1 MPLFSGPLPRDHA
14 RGNVSFHASPLVP
27 MSLTHDSANR
37 INLAWLFRLRWGAVL
52 GQVVT
57 IFVADIALGI
67 PLPLAWLAMVVLAQV
82 VVNLGMFAWL
92 ARSKVVTPGHLT
104 AGLAFD
110 MVMLTLLLLLSGGPH
125 NPFSF
130 LYLVYV
136 ALAAVAL
143 PSRST
148 WGLVALAALGSA
160 LLFVLPSF
168 PLHIHG
174 GGEGLFNL
182 HLQGMWVA
190 FTVAATF
197 IVYFV
202 MRIRRALAAR
212 EAELELIRDAAQR
225 NDRLSALATLA
236 AGAAHELATPLG
248 TIATIAHELEIALQ
262 RSAAD
267 AELIDDARLMRSQ
280 VERCRKVLQ
289 QMSAD
294 TGATMADKFEKMS
307 LSSVFEDLTRELQ
320 EDSGSISFRWLPDSK
335 NISVRAPRT
344 PLRQALTNLVK
355 NGWDACNAA
364 GIEPA
369 VVVETKYDKNVA
381 TIRVSDAGT
390 GMTVAVSARA
400 GQPFFTTKEIG
411 QGMGLGLFVARSVAE
426 RLGGKL
432 TIESSDGKGTTVQ
445 LTLPIAKN
453 AP

>member
-1 MPLFSGPLPRDHA
+1 
-14 RGNVSFHASPLVP
+14 
-27 MSLTHDSANR
+27 MSLTHESANR

-57 IFVADIALGI
+57 ITVANLALGI
-67 PLPLAWLAMVVLAQV
+67 PLPLIRLTMVVVAQV
-82 VVNLGMFAWL
+82 VVNVGMFAWL
-92 ARSKVVTPGHLT
+92 ASRKAVTPGHLA

-143 PSRST
+143 PSRAT
-148 WGLVALAALGSA
+148 WALVALAALGSA

-212 EAELELIRDAAQR
+212 EAELESIRDAAQR

-248 TIATIAHELEIALQ
+248 TIATIAHELELSLQ
-262 RSAAD
+262 RGLAD
-267 AELIDDARLMRSQ
+267 PDLIEDARLMRSQ
-280 VERCRKVLQ
+280 VDRCRKVLQ

-294 TGATMADKFEKMS
+294 TGATMADEFEKMA
-307 LSSVFEDLTRELQ
+307 LSSVFEDLTRDLQ
-320 EDSGSISFRWLPDSK
+320 EQAGSVSLQWLPGSEG
-335 NISVRAPRT
+335 IIVRAPRT
-344 PLRQALTNLVK
+344 PLRQALTNVVK
-355 NGWDACNAA
+355 NGWDACAAA
-364 GIEPA
+364 GITPD
-369 VVVETKYDKNVA
+369 VVVQAKQDANFA
-381 TIRVSDAGT
+381 TIRISDSGT
-390 GMTVAVSARA
+390 GMTAAVIERA
-400 GQPFFTTKEIG
+400 GQPFFTTKVIG

-426 RLGGKL
+426 RLGGTL
-432 TIESSDGKGTTVQ
+432 TIESIVGKGTTVQ
-445 LTLPIAKN
+445 MTLPIAKG

>member
-1 MPLFSGPLPRDHA
+1 
-14 RGNVSFHASPLVP
+14 
-27 MSLTHDSANR
+27 MSLTHESANR

-52 GQVVT
+52 GQVLT
-57 IFVADIALGI
+57 ISVATFALGI
-67 PLPLAWLAMVVLAQV
+67 PLPLGWLTVVVSAQV
-82 VVNLGMFAWL
+82 VVNVGMFAWL
-92 ARSKVVTPGHLT
+92 ARLNTVTPAHLT

-110 MVMLTLLLLLSGGPH
+110 VMMLTVLLLLSGGPH

-143 PSRST
+143 PSRAT

-160 LLFVLPSF
+160 SLFVLPSF

-225 NDRLSALATLA
+225 NDRLSSLATLA

-248 TIATIAHELEIALQ
+248 TIATIALELELALQ
-262 RSAAD
+262 RTSAD
-267 AELIDDARLMRSQ
+267 PELIEDARLLRSQ
-280 VERCRKVLQ
+280 VDRCRKVLQ

-294 TGATMADKFEKMS
+294 TGATMADEFETMS
-307 LSSVFEDLTRELQ
+307 LSSVFEDLTHDLQ
-320 EDSGSISFRWLPDSK
+320 KESGSVILRWAPGSETL
-335 NISVRAPRT
+335 SVRAPRT
-344 PLRQALTNLVK
+344 PLRQAIANIVK
-355 NGWDACNAA
+355 NGWDACVAA
-364 GIEPA
+364 GQAPA
-369 VVVETKYDKNVA
+369 VVVETKQAKNLA
-381 TIRVSDAGT
+381 TIRITDAGT
-390 GMTVAVSARA
+390 GMTADVSERA
-400 GQPFFTTKEIG
+400 GQPFFTTKEVG
-411 QGMGLGLFVARSVAE
+411 HGMGLGLFVARSVTE
-426 RLGGKL
+426 RLGGTL
-432 TIESSDGKGTTVQ
+432 TIESIVGKGTTVQ
-445 LTLPIAKN
+445 ITLPIVKN
-453 AP
+453 AS